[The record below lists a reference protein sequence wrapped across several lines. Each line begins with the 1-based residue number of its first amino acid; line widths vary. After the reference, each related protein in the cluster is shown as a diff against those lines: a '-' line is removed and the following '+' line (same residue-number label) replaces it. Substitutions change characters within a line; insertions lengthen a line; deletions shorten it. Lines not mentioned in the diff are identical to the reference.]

1 MRKLDWRAGLA
12 AGLLA
17 VTTSLPMQAAD
28 TVYKWVGED
37 GTTHYGTRPPNGVDS
52 TAIKPKTGHSEPVDY
67 SHLSGTEEQ
76 EQTDRDESS
85 AEEEASTKDPER
97 CEAARKNKE
106 ILGRGGRVREATD
119 DGSFRYLSE
128 EEKAKRLEDAQKAI
142 DESC

>member
-17 VTTSLPMQAAD
+17 VATSLPMQAAD

-85 AEEEASTKDPER
+85 AEDEASTPSSGMHIR
-97 CEAARKNKE
+97 SPITSLHLL
-106 ILGRGGRVREATD
+106 ILEQGCCT
-119 DGSFRYLSE
+119 L
-128 EEKAKRLEDAQKAI
+128 QT
-142 DESC
+142 